1 MKLPRYSALAGVG
14 SSGHL
19 GFSYLAS
26 SIDKEKGGASAK
38 LLTLL
43 PLWDKQ

>member
-1 MKLPRYSALAGVG
+1 MKLSALRFGGRGKFRAPR
-14 SSGHL
+14 
-19 GFSYLAS
+19 FSYLAS